1 MPRLAAMFG
10 PRWDVTEYYVWQ
22 VLMVMVMSTDRSRL
36 IEAVNEKL
44 RPKPKDT
51 F

>member
-1 MPRLAAMFG
+1 MFG